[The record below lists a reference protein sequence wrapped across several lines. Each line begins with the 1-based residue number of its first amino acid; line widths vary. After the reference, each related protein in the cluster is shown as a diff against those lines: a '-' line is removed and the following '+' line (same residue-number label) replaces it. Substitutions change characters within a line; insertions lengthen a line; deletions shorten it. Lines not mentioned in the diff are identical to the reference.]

1 MPTRQGD
8 RNNRS
13 RNEKPPLLDYTPD
26 AMGLSTASTRGG
38 GRLAMLPA
46 CLIAAAAHA
55 AIIAGLAL
63 AIDTGPVGARGSD
76 LEAVSIEVALV
87 SARALESSSSTQD
100 EAAAASVRV
109 SPEQGTQDLEP
120 VSGPPAARTFP
131 TETSSHVGPFVAAEA
146 EPAPADP
153 TETEVKAATAK
164 PVEPETLHE
173 KDREE
178 PQPGPRTPDAPSANL
193 ATGGAPAAASDVLAS
208 GSLAAAAASPGEI
221 EHYAAAVTAALARA
235 RPAPPGPRLR
245 GSVRIAF
252 VIGADGALAHA
263 RVQTSSGVRALDETA
278 LAAVRRVRFPPPP
291 RGLSPSQLS
300 YVVPYHFR

>member
-1 MPTRQGD
+1 MPTRRGD
-8 RNNRS
+8 QNSRS
-13 RNEKPPLLDYTPD
+13 RNEKPPLFDYAPD
-26 AMGLSTASTRGG
+26 AMGLSAAGAKGG

-76 LEAVSIEVALV
+76 LDAVSIEVALV

-109 SPEQGTQDLEP
+109 SPEQGTRDVEP

-131 TETSSHVGPFVAAEA
+131 TETPSHVGPFVAAA
-146 EPAPADP
+146 ADPASDP
-153 TETEVKAATAK
+153 TETEVKAATEK

-178 PQPGPRTPDAPSANL
+178 PQPAPRTSDWPSANL
-193 ATGGAPAAASDVLAS
+193 ANGGAAAAASDVLTS

-235 RPAPPGPRLR
+235 RPAPPGLRLR